1 MSKRIESVSGLH
13 PAPIFVFFAFAFVLV
28 AGAAMRLCLFEQ
40 GKQPST
46 NRRSEAPTPAFWLLD
61 RNGAPLARSVEVYTL
76 SVSPQALLRVHT
88 PWRIAKGLAALLDAA
103 AFAQMPQ
110 GLVPAAAVMDRILPE
125 GVAAQ
130 GGWLAP
136 REPRMLRFDAQEA
149 ALLEKW
155 IQQGAGLL
163 SRPVQGIA
171 VWPIEASDD
180 FTLVWAPTLLLA
192 EAQRMEA
199 LGKGGAGHPERWTKH
214 LLNGI
219 GQSLG
224 LLDEDN
230 RVELEALPPALAS
243 KLRRQISGDQA
254 LMLRDA
260 LWAELMPTEHRVVI
274 HGVNPV
280 RAATIRE
287 WMAEERVYSWQ
298 LSLTSLL
305 ERRHTTSAGGNASV
319 PMGEPPAGNASPDSF
334 AILGHWGTLG
344 LIDAG
349 LRAKHNRDQEP
360 WELFWSARLDPLRAR
375 RDDLANNARPWSG
388 LEHLAGKLLAQP
400 LWQDRI
406 QRVGRTYLR
415 NRRSVARDRSR
426 AWRGVGGLPDFYL
439 DANQAVAPPSV
450 VSTLQ
455 VGLQQAL
462 HLELNETL
470 QRTEAVRV
478 MGIVLDVES
487 GDVLAVGSESSYPV
501 SGFAPIK
508 FRFAPGSI
516 MKPLVMAIALDAGVV
531 RHDEMFRTFAP
542 DGIML
547 LDGRAQRRIREA
559 RGAPQDYSISAAQAL
574 SHSVNAV
581 MVQIGRRIEPQ
592 VFRRALV
599 GLGLGRVP
607 GAGLGP
613 ESAGFLPPLV
623 KGSWSPTYTHASVS
637 FGHEI
642 LVTLWQQAGAL
653 ATIARGGGYRPLRM
667 VREVRQG
674 HERWPIEP
682 EAEVRVLSSEAC
694 QQTLDMMRMGAMS
707 GTGARVVGG
716 GALEEFAWIG
726 SKTGTTEKEEGV
738 PCSHLEAEHQLHHR
752 QEGTSCSSSCF
763 RTLRGKRSHRDSC
776 YTSSMC
782 LLGRLTQDGPMVLVL
797 VVVDERGK
805 GSRYGA
811 DAAGPAAM
819 RLLRHACSL
828 DRERDQ
834 VRPAPEGLTP
844 EDFDLFEQP
853 WWQKK

>member
-46 NRRSEAPTPAFWLLD
+46 DRRSEAPTPAFWLLD

-76 SVSPQALLRVHT
+76 SVSPRALLRVHT
-88 PWRIAKGLAALLDAA
+88 PWRIAKGLADLLDAA

-136 REPRMLRFDAQEA
+136 REPRMLRFDAQKA
-149 ALLEKW
+149 ASLRSW
-155 IQQGAGLL
+155 IGEGAGLL
-163 SRPVQGIA
+163 SRPVQGID
-171 VWPIEASDD
+171 VQSIKASGD
-180 FTLVWAPTLLLA
+180 FTLAWAPTLLLA

-199 LGKGGAGHPERWTKH
+199 LGKGGVGHPERWTKH

-219 GQSLG
+219 GQTLG

-260 LWAELMPTEHRVVI
+260 LWAELMPTEHRVVL

-305 ERRHTTSAGGNASV
+305 ERRHTTRAGGGALV
-319 PMGEPPAGNASPDSF
+319 PMGEPSGDIF
-334 AILGHWGTLG
+334 GHWGTLSDK
-344 LIDAG
+344 DAG
-349 LRAKHNRDQEP
+349 SRAKRQRDQQP
-360 WELFWSARLDPLRAR
+360 WFLAWGAPADPLRAR
-375 RDDLANNARPWSG
+375 RYDLANNARPWSG
-388 LEHLAGKLLAQP
+388 LEYLASKLLAQS

-462 HLELNETL
+462 HLELSETL
-470 QRTEAVRV
+470 QRTEAARV

-501 SGFAPIK
+501 SGFAPTQ
-508 FRFAPGSI
+508 FRFTPGSI

-531 RHDEMFRTFAP
+531 RHDEEFRTFAP

-547 LDGRAQRRIREA
+547 RDGRAQRRIREA
-559 RGAPQDYSISAAQAL
+559 QGAPQDYSISAAQAL
-574 SHSVNAV
+574 SRSVNAV
-581 MVQIGRRIEPQ
+581 MVQMGRRIEPQ

-599 GLGLGRVP
+599 GCGLGRVP

-637 FGHEI
+637 FGHET

-674 HERWPIEP
+674 SKRWPIEP
-682 EAEVRVLSSEAC
+682 EAEVPVLSSKAC
-694 QQTLDMMRMGAMS
+694 QQTLAMMRMGAMS

-716 GALEEFAWIG
+716 GALDEFAWFG

-752 QEGTSCSSSCF
+752 QEGSSCSSSCF

-811 DAAGPAAM
+811 DAAGPAAV
-819 RLLRHACSL
+819 RLLRQAFSL

-834 VRPAPEGLTP
+834 PRPAPEYLIV
-844 EDFDLFEQP
+844 EDFDLYEQP
-853 WWQKK
+853 WRQIR